1 MRRGVDRATRHDD
14 DGYATQH
21 YQPYGVEPVP
31 NRYRTPSPAAQRKQ
45 QQTQSAR
52 SRGREN
58 AAYQRGVKLEAAE
71 MMVEV
76 G

>member
-1 MRRGVDRATRHDD
+1 MRRVVDRATRHDD

-31 NRYRTPSPAAQRKQ
+31 NHYRTPSPAAQRKQ

-52 SRGREN
+52 SREN